1 MGCRLRFMSDR
12 IDIRRQG
19 LFLPLRL
26 ASYVILMVVVVG
38 WMQYPAYLQTPITIY
53 SVLTL
58 AFAVS
63 LGLERRF
70 NLRRLG
76 LILIALQTV
85 SEIAIE
91 SGVIY
96 ATGNVNS
103 PFSAMFVLTIVSAAL
118 AYRMVGTLLV
128 ATLVS
133 VSYAFIIW
141 LGLAQ
146 TGDTGLRIDVLKT
159 IFASNEPVFYGII
172 LHILIFYLT
181 AFVSGYLAERLS
193 SQDRKLEDASVAL
206 KRAQLETDDILA
218 HLNSGLLT
226 IDSAGYIIYFNRA
239 AERILGYREEI
250 VKGMLCREVFSE
262 RMPALAESLMDGV
275 QQRIAYPRREMT
287 IIVADNRSIPLGL
300 STSILKDEQGQLRG
314 VIAIFSDI
322 TEAKR
327 LEHKVRANDRLAAI
341 GELSASIAHE
351 IRNPL
356 AAISGSVEVLE
367 KELSLEG
374 PNARLMAL
382 ILKESQRLNKILSEF
397 LTYARVSRP
406 AYNKVEL
413 CHLIGDICELMRVHE
428 DVSESFNIRFESD
441 ESIVY
446 VVGDED
452 MLKQLLMNLAMNAC
466 EALDG
471 SPGELVF
478 RLTADVGSEVVT
490 LFVSDNGPGIE
501 PVHLD
506 KIYQPFYST
515 KKQGTGL
522 GLAIVHRISS
532 ALKLKLRI
540 DSVPGHGTTFA
551 IQFRSYS
558 QDRASAAASTG
569 VSEGVPSPVA

>member
-1 MGCRLRFMSDR
+1 MVPLAFMFSC
-12 IDIRRQG
+12 IDTKRQG

-26 ASYVILMVVVVG
+26 ASYVILMAVVVG
-38 WMQYPAYLQTPITIY
+38 WMEYPAYLQVPITIY

-70 NLRRLG
+70 NLRQLTF
-76 LILIALQTV
+76 ILIALQTLV
-85 SEIAIE
+85 EIVIE

-118 AYRMVGTLLV
+118 VYRMVGTLLV

-141 LGLAQ
+141 LGLAHA
-146 TGDTGLRIDVLKT
+146 GNSGLNMDALRT

-181 AFVSGYLAERLS
+181 AFISGYLAERLS
-193 SQDRKLEDASVAL
+193 SQDQKLEDVSVAL

-239 AERILGYREEI
+239 AERILGYREEK
-250 VKGMLCREVFSE
+250 VKGMLCREVFCE
-262 RMPALAESLMDGV
+262 RMPELAESLMDGV
-275 QQRIAYPRREMT
+275 QQRIAYPRRELT
-287 IIVADNRSIPLGL
+287 IIHGDNHSMPLGL
-300 STSILKDEQGQLRG
+300 STSILKDEQARLRG
-314 VIAIFSDI
+314 VIAIFSDL

-327 LEHKVRANDRLAAI
+327 LENKVRANDRLAAI

-356 AAISGSVEVLE
+356 SAISGSVEVLE

-397 LTYARVSRP
+397 LAYARVSRP

-413 CHLIGDICELMRVHE
+413 CHLIGDICELMRLHE
-428 DVSESFNIRFESD
+428 DVPESFNIRFESD
-441 ESIVY
+441 DSIVY
-446 VVGDED
+446 VIGDED

-478 RLTADVGSEVVT
+478 RLTADGGSEVVT
-490 LFVSDNGPGIE
+490 LFVSDDGPGIE

-522 GLAIVHRISS
+522 GLAIVHRICG
-532 ALKLKLRI
+532 ALKLKLQI
-540 DSVPGHGTTFA
+540 DSVVGHGTIFA

-558 QDRASAAASTG
+558 QDRALVGAASDLPERA
-569 VSEGVPSPVA
+569 SSPVT